1 MAKIT
6 NTTKANIH
14 VTTEAGEFVFKAGET
29 LELADERAA
38 MVADK
43 GAVYFTVGELVSD
56 AEIAEEHPAEAG
68 VSVVEDATKSVAEES
83 TAEAKPAD
91 EVKPVETEKPAPAAV
106 KATVKPA
113 PAAKK

>member
-1 MAKIT
+1 MAAIK

-56 AEIAEEHPAEAG
+56 ASEEKLDSASESIA
-68 VSVVEDATKSVAEES
+68 EDATKQVAEQS
-83 TAEAKPAD
+83 AEVA
-91 EVKPVETEKPAPAAV
+91 KPVEVAKPAPAAIKTAV
-106 KATVKPA
+106 KTTAAT
-113 PAAKK
+113 KK